1 MTELAAVRRSFS
13 RAANRYA
20 AAARLQRQVSD
31 RLLDKLPPI
40 AAGCVLDVGC
50 GTGFASAGLRGRY
63 PDALL
68 LSADFS
74 PAMLDAHAPM
84 SDNARVC
91 ADAHA
96 LPLRDGSVDLI
107 FSSLMLQW
115 CDLSRALPECRRLL
129 RPGAPMCFA
138 TVLDGTLREIDLAFA
153 AVDRHRHTLP
163 FLDEA
168 ALRAALGA
176 AGLVVDRV
184 EQSRQVEYF
193 DDARSLLQSNRDIG
207 ASRVP
212 LQARRTT
219 LGRAA
224 WQLVRA
230 AFDAQRT
237 PQGIPLTY
245 ELVWVVAHRPGN
257 GDSG

>member
-13 RAANRYA
+13 RAADRYA
-20 AAARLQRQVSD
+20 ASAGLQRQVSD
-31 RLLDKLPPI
+31 RLLDMLPAI
-40 AAGCVLDVGC
+40 AARRVLDVGC

-63 PDALL
+63 PHALL
-68 LSADFS
+68 LSADFA
-74 PAMLDAHAPM
+74 PAMLSAHAPM
-84 SDNARVC
+84 ADNARVC

-96 LPLRDGSVDLI
+96 LPLCEGSVDLI

-115 CDLSRALPECRRLL
+115 CDLSRSLPECRRVL

-168 ALRAALGA
+168 ALAAALVT
-176 AGLVVDRV
+176 AGLVVDHV
-184 EQSRQVEYF
+184 ERSRQVEYF
-193 DDARSLLQSNRDIG
+193 NDARSLLQSNRDIG

-219 LGRAA
+219 MGRAA
-224 WQLVRA
+224 WQSVCA

-237 PQGIPLTY
+237 PRGIPLTY
-245 ELVWVVAHRPGN
+245 ELAWVVAHRPGH
-257 GDSG
+257 GDPG

>member
-13 RAANRYA
+13 RAADRYA
-20 AAARLQRQVSD
+20 ASAGLQRQVSD
-31 RLLDKLPPI
+31 RLLDMLPST
-40 AAGCVLDVGC
+40 AARRVLDLGC

-68 LSADFS
+68 LSADFA
-74 PAMLDAHAPM
+74 PAMLCAHAPM
-84 SDNARVC
+84 ADNPRVC

-96 LPLRDGSVDLI
+96 LPLCEGSVDLI

-115 CDLSRALPECRRLL
+115 CDLSRSLPECRRVL

-163 FLDEA
+163 FLDQA
-168 ALRAALGA
+168 ALVAALGT
-176 AGLVVDRV
+176 AGLVVDHV
-184 EQSRQVEYF
+184 ERSRQVEYF
-193 DDARSLLQSNRDIG
+193 NDARSLLQSNRDIG

-219 LGRAA
+219 MGRAA
-224 WQLVRA
+224 WESVCA
-230 AFDAQRT
+230 AFDAQRA
-237 PQGIPLTY
+237 PLGIPLTY
-245 ELVWVVAHRPGN
+245 ELAWVVAHRPRH
-257 GDSG
+257 GDTG

>member
-1 MTELAAVRRSFS
+1 MTEHTAVRRSFS
-13 RAANRYA
+13 RAADRYA

-31 RLLDKLPPI
+31 RLLDMLPPI

-74 PAMLDAHAPM
+74 PAMLGAHAPM
-84 SDNARVC
+84 ADNARVC

-96 LPLRDGSVDLI
+96 LPLRNGSVDLI

-115 CDLSRALPECRRLL
+115 CDLSRALPECRRIL

-138 TVLDGTLREIDLAFA
+138 TVLDGTLLEIDKAFA
-153 AVDRHRHTLP
+153 TVDRHRHTLP

-168 ALRAALGA
+168 AVVAALGE
-176 AGLVVDRV
+176 AGLVAHQFER
-184 EQSRQVEYF
+184 SRRVEYF
-193 DDARSLLQSNRDIG
+193 DDVRSLLQSNREIG

-224 WQLVRA
+224 WQSVCA
-230 AFDAQRT
+230 EFEAQRT
-237 PQGIPLTY
+237 PLGIPLTY
-245 ELVWVVAHRPGN
+245 ELAWVVAYRPGQ
-257 GDSG
+257 GDPG

>member
-13 RAANRYA
+13 RAADRYA

-31 RLLDKLPPI
+31 RLLDMLPPI

-74 PAMLDAHAPM
+74 PAMLGAHAPM
-84 SDNARVC
+84 SDNARLC

-96 LPLRDGSVDLI
+96 LPLRNGSVDLI

-115 CDLSRALPECRRLL
+115 CDPSRSLPECRRIL
-129 RPGAPMCFA
+129 RPGAPMCSA
-138 TVLDGTLREIDLAFA
+138 TLLNGTLREIDQAFA
-153 AVDRHRHTLP
+153 AVDRYRHTLP

-168 ALRAALGA
+168 ALREALGA
-176 AGLVVDRV
+176 AGLVVDHV
-184 EQSRQVEYF
+184 ERARQVEYF
-193 DDARSLLQSNRDIG
+193 DDACSLLRSNRDIG
-207 ASRVP
+207 ASHVP
-212 LQARRTT
+212 QRDRHPT

-224 WQLVRA
+224 WRSVYA

-237 PQGIPLTY
+237 PQGIPLSY
-245 ELVWVVAHRPGN
+245 ELAWVVAHRPGH
-257 GDSG
+257 GGTG